1 MSLPDF
7 DTQLNLFGLAAQSER
22 LFKAEDPYRLFWER
36 VFPLLA
42 NSREKLAACYCED
55 NGRPGIEPV
64 VLLGVSIL
72 QFMERVPDR
81 EAIQRLRY
89 HLGWKLALG
98 QELAGEEFHPTVL
111 VRFRRRLIE
120 QEQGRL
126 AFDLVLDGLKQA
138 GLLKEGRRQRLDST
152 HVLGLVAWMSE
163 LECIRETL
171 RLALEEIEGGSEARP
186 GFWEELV
193 ERYLES
199 QPEYRLSGEVI
210 QQKVQQMGM
219 DMLRLLEW
227 VESQQAVIREGQRVG
242 MLRRVLEEYF
252 EVEENGIPRKRTG
265 KERVVSC
272 LRNPHEPE
280 AEWSAKGLGEQKKE
294 WVGYKVQV
302 AETVEEAPV
311 ESGEPTKNYLTA
323 VETERATESD
333 EAGFEQVKKVQAASG
348 LAVPQEWYVDTA
360 YVSGQVL
367 REAELSGQQIWGPA
381 QPAPCRGDRGFK
393 SDQFWVEV
401 EERRAICPAGKQ
413 STQCSQLQV
422 GQSGAVNYRFEWSW
436 QCRDCEWTEGCVGRG
451 QKHRTLV
458 VGQYHTA
465 LQQRRQ
471 EMKTEA
477 FRHRMQRR
485 HGIEGTL
492 SELIRAHGLR
502 RARYRGYRKVALQNY
517 LIGAASNIKRW
528 LRRLAWQMQQTK
540 RLALNTG

>member
-1 MSLPDF
+1 
-7 DTQLNLFGLAAQSER
+7 
-22 LFKAEDPYRLFWER
+22 
-36 VFPLLA
+36 
-42 NSREKLAACYCED
+42 
-55 NGRPGIEPV
+55 
-64 VLLGVSIL
+64 
-72 QFMERVPDR
+72 MEC
-81 EAIQRLRY
+81 Q
-89 HLGWKLALG
+89 
-98 QELAGEEFHPTVL
+98 
-111 VRFRRRLIE
+111 
-120 QEQGRL
+120 
-126 AFDLVLDGLKQA
+126 
-138 GLLKEGRRQRLDST
+138 
-152 HVLGLVAWMSE
+152 
-163 LECIRETL
+163 
-171 RLALEEIEGGSEARP
+171 
-186 GFWEELV
+186 
-193 ERYLES
+193 
-199 QPEYRLSGEVI
+199 
-210 QQKVQQMGM
+210 
-219 DMLRLLEW
+219 
-227 VESQQAVIREGQRVG
+227 
-242 MLRRVLEEYF
+242 
-252 EVEENGIPRKRTG
+252 
-265 KERVVSC
+265 
-272 LRNPHEPE
+272 
-280 AEWSAKGLGEQKKE
+280 GLGEQKKE

-311 ESGEPTKNYLTA
+311 ESGNRRRITLRRWRPS
-323 VETERATESD
+323 ERRKVMKPGLNKSR
-333 EAGFEQVKKVQAASG
+333 VQAASG